1 MSSALKP
8 IVYVVDDD
16 LSIRESISSLLR
28 AEGMQVEVFDSPLAF
43 LAKDDLNELGCLV
56 LDVRMPGLDGLELQS
71 RLVAKGLKIPIVFIT
86 GHGDVPMAV
95 RAMKGGAVDF
105 LNKPFDSADLLAAI
119 SSALAK
125 SLASR
130 LEESGLEALQKR
142 YESLTCREKQ
152 IVSEVARGKANK
164 IIAIDLDVAEST
176 VKVHRH
182 NAMKKLGMRS
192 VAELS
197 LVMEKLKN
205 AAKLA

>member
-1 MSSALKP
+1 MSSALTP

-43 LAKDDLNELGCLV
+43 LATDDLNELGCLV

-130 LEESGLEALQKR
+130 LEESGLEELLKR

-152 IVSEVARGKANK
+152 IVTEVARGKANK